1 MPVNTNLKPVELP
14 MVLKFG
20 QKPKTDFLNNL
31 DALKVELVDSPTR
44 IQAWNVAWH
53 YVKATWADQP
63 DIDPTSGV
71 SDRELSKNLE
81 DVLGGRT
88 LPAPMECLGFTF
100 RLSGLSFQEV
110 THIIRHRAGTFAA
123 QCTGDRDLR
132 DDAAVIPEPVQNSP
146 EFLERWK
153 KIVEDSKQLYA
164 DMTDSRVISMMDAR
178 LILPKCMTSFYYM
191 RLPLKDLIGFIYQ
204 RIDSQIQPAS
214 DNLLASKM
222 AVAVARVIPE
232 FTSVIDF
239 GNFLKTNTAIE
250 YKSLDIAEDLKPD
263 VVGSVTDIPAQN
275 DSVDVACAF
284 EVLEHLPFEKFD
296 TAVGELARV
305 ARGYVVISLPHFGP
319 VIAFSL
325 KLPFLPLL
333 RFSFKI
339 PFYKKHTFNGQ
350 HYWEIGKQGYP
361 VSKIRN
367 TLSKYGTIERDFV
380 PFGSFYH
387 HFFVVKIS

>member
-239 GNFLKTNTAIE
+239 
-250 YKSLDIAEDLKPD
+250 DKPD
-263 VVGSVTDIPAQN
+263 MHYVKTFRVKVGDKFVSRGTNLYWPAKKNDIFEYHPN
-275 DSVDVACAF
+275 DTIYQATR
-284 EVLEHLPFEKFD
+284 E
-296 TAVGELARV
+296 ELN
-305 ARGYVVISLPHFGP
+305 GTHGDGP
-319 VIAFSL
+319 Q
-325 KLPFLPLL
+325 K
-333 RFSFKI
+333 RFTEIWNEDMSQWNLIKSR
-339 PFYKKHTFNGQ
+339 YDAWKK
-350 HYWEIGKQGYP
+350 
-361 VSKIRN
+361 
-367 TLSKYGTIERDFV
+367 
-380 PFGSFYH
+380 
-387 HFFVVKIS
+387 